1 MKIMLEL
8 RLFFAKILASFQTDS
23 LSKNSVPENQRSKTA
38 DTACQ
43 KSASATFF
51 SPETYAAAKLCT
63 WLCASSLSAV
73 SDADWPML
81 SIKRR
86 FQASSPLPTQ
96 SGTTRYFVSLLIPES
111 HAALQ
116 HKSKR
121 AAALC
126 QLLPKVFRQPENRH
140 SKTSVRKAA
149 PFRPSKQ
156 PASSW
161 EAGCRFQFSL
171 GRRAKPVS
179 GKAMATIGRK

>member
-126 QLLPKVFRQPENRH
+126 QLLPKVFRQPEN
-140 SKTSVRKAA
+140 
-149 PFRPSKQ
+149 PSKQ